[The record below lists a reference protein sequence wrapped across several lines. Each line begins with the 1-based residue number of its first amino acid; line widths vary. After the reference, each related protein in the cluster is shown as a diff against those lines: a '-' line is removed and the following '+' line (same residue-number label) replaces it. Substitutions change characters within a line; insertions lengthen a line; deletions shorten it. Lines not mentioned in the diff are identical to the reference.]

1 MLSAQN
7 ILAVTVVMKM
17 VLNSL
22 FIVQCAVVAE
32 AWSMQNASCG
42 ASCHQRIIIQRAI
55 PTCDIF
61 LVVIILSSIIQCS
74 MIYNKML
81 SLNFVIK
88 IDKKINI
95 FEIAS
100 IELGLVPESGTQIA
114 SIINN

>member
-1 MLSAQN
+1 MLSARN

-17 VLNSL
+17 VLKSL

-32 AWSMQNASCG
+32 AWNMQNASCG
-42 ASCHQRIIIQRAI
+42 ASCHQRIITQRAI

-81 SLNFVIK
+81 SLNTVIK
-88 IDKKINI
+88 IDKNTTVHSDH
-95 FEIAS
+95 E
-100 IELGLVPESGTQIA
+100 
-114 SIINN
+114 

>member
-1 MLSAQN
+1 MTARMTCTAVTAESAMLSAQN

-17 VLNSL
+17 VLKSL

-32 AWSMQNASCG
+32 AWNMQNASCG

-61 LVVIILSSIIQCS
+61 LDVIILGSIIQYS

-81 SLNFVIK
+81 SLNTV
-88 IDKKINI
+88 KKN
-95 FEIAS
+95 
-100 IELGLVPESGTQIA
+100 
-114 SIINN
+114 

>member
-1 MLSAQN
+1 MFSAQN

-32 AWSMQNASCG
+32 AWNMQNASCG
-42 ASCHQRIIIQRAI
+42 ASCHQRIITQRAI

-81 SLNFVIK
+81 SLNTASEAFTCW
-88 IDKKINI
+88 
-95 FEIAS
+95 ETIAS
-100 IELGLVPESGTQIA
+100 EARPDACFLTLRTVI
-114 SIINN
+114 

>member
-7 ILAVTVVMKM
+7 ILAVTVVKKM

-42 ASCHQRIIIQRAI
+42 ASCHQRIITQRAI

-81 SLNFVIK
+81 SLNTVIK
-88 IDKKINI
+88 IDKKND
-95 FEIAS
+95 FGYFVHIAR
-100 IELGLVPESGTQIA
+100 GGGGF
-114 SIINN
+114 

>member
-32 AWSMQNASCG
+32 AWNMLNASCK
-42 ASCHQRIIIQRAI
+42 ASCHQRIITQRAI

-81 SLNFVIK
+81 SLNTVIK
-88 IDKKINI
+88 IDKKVRQYLKKYFN
-95 FEIAS
+95 FPH
-100 IELGLVPESGTQIA
+100 LL
-114 SIINN
+114 